1 MYTTGQIEPFCS
13 FLVQKIQ
20 NGDNY
25 PAVILPQTNM
35 RTPQIFNSFR
45 ARLVL
50 LLVVLLGLT
59 LGVQYYVNLQSVKRN
74 AHMLVEQEQAI
85 MAGVALGVNSISS
98 NKYLDQIRSSVRE
111 PVLDEPNGRVRNV
124 LVVDSDGNVLDS
136 LNPDFAPEKNPDES
150 PKSYKKISDVP
161 LPPLRSA
168 VELPD
173 ESQQLPGWLTAL
185 RTQSG
190 EPGAFYFPVGTQ
202 EGRQYVIVV
211 LGSAKTLQTIL
222 ERQASRSAQYTLL
235 LLLAT
240 TLVTGLFVWRFTR
253 PIKDLSVAAR
263 RVATGDFDVRVPTD
277 RRDEMGALSAAFND
291 MIAQLRRLRDL
302 ETQLHQ
308 VEKAAVVGRLAAAIA
323 HEIRNPLNYINL
335 TLDHLRSSFAPE
347 DPAKR
352 ETFERLANQLKSE
365 VQRINRHITDF
376 LKYSRPSALELEA
389 LDLRVQAEDA
399 LRVIAGQAA
408 ERGVDTVLEAD
419 AKMPLVVADKDSLR
433 SVFTNLLIN
442 SLEAIDGGGGTVGI
456 KLMSET
462 SDRARVEISDTGR
475 GIATDDI
482 AKIFEP
488 YFSTKETGTG
498 LGLAIVKKAIDDHGG
513 SISVSSKQGSGTTFV
528 IILPVKPEDEGG
540 KDAG

>member
-1 MYTTGQIEPFCS
+1 
-13 FLVQKIQ
+13 
-20 NGDNY
+20 
-25 PAVILPQTNM
+25 
-35 RTPQIFNSFR
+35 
-45 ARLVL
+45 
-50 LLVVLLGLT
+50 
-59 LGVQYYVNLQSVKRN
+59 
-74 AHMLVEQEQAI
+74 
-85 MAGVALGVNSISS
+85 MAGVALGVNSIS
-98 NKYLDQIRSSVRE
+98 NPNYLDQIRSNVSE
-111 PVLDEPNGRVRNV
+111 PLLDEPNARVRNV
-124 LVVDSDGNVLDS
+124 LVVDNNGDVLDS
-136 LNPDFAPEKNPDES
+136 LSKDYAPGKNPDDS
-150 PKSYKKISDVP
+150 PRYAKITDVP

-168 VELPD
+168 VDLPD
-173 ESQQLPGWLTAL
+173 ERQQLPAWLTESTSPL
-185 RTQSG
+185 EG
-190 EPGAFYFPVGTQ
+190 ETGAFYFPVETQ
-202 EGRQYVIVV
+202 QGRWYVIVV
-211 LGSAKTLQTIL
+211 LGSANTLRSIL
-222 ERQASRSAQYTLL
+222 QRQASRSAQYTLL

-253 PIKDLSVAAR
+253 PVKRLSVAAQ

-277 RRDEMGALSAAFND
+277 RSDEMGALAVAFND
-291 MIAQLRRLRDL
+291 MTAKLGSLREL
-302 ETQLHQ
+302 ETKLHQ

-389 LDLRVQAEDA
+389 LDLRLQAEDA

-419 AKMPLVVADKDSLR
+419 PNLPPVVADKDSLR

-442 SLEAIDGGGGTVGI
+442 SLEAIDGNGGTVGI
-456 KLMSET
+456 KLLCET
-462 SDRARVEISDTGR
+462 NDSARVEISDTGK
-475 GIATDDI
+475 GIANDDI

-528 IILPVKPEDEGG
+528 IILPVKPENEGGG
-540 KDAG
+540 KDEG

>member
-1 MYTTGQIEPFCS
+1 
-13 FLVQKIQ
+13 
-20 NGDNY
+20 
-25 PAVILPQTNM
+25 M
-35 RTPQIFNSFR
+35 RTPQLFNSFR

-59 LGVQYYVNLQSVKRN
+59 LGVQYIVNKRSVQQN

-98 NKYLDQIRSSVRE
+98 NKYLDQIRSN
-111 PVLDEPNGRVRNV
+111 VLEQLPDDRHGRVRNV

-136 LNPDFAPEKNPDES
+136 LIKDYIPGQNPDKTPR
-150 PKSYKKISDVP
+150 YVKIADVP

-173 ESQQLPGWLTAL
+173 ESQQLPAWLTAS
-185 RTQSG
+185 RAPQAG
-190 EPGAFYFPVGTQ
+190 EPGAFYFPVETQ
-202 EGRQYVIVV
+202 KGRWYVIVV
-211 LGSAKTLQTIL
+211 LDSANTLTSIL
-222 ERQASRSAQYTLL
+222 KRQAFRSALYTLL

-263 RVATGDFDVRVPTD
+263 RVATGDFEVRVPTD
-277 RRDEMGALSAAFND
+277 RRDEMGALSTAFND
-291 MIAQLRRLRDL
+291 MIARVGRLREL
-302 ETQLHQ
+302 ESQLHE

-352 ETFERLANQLKSE
+352 ETFERLADQLKSE

-376 LKYSRPSALELEA
+376 LKYSRPSALELEP

-399 LRVIAGQAA
+399 LRVITGQAT
-408 ERGVDTVLEAD
+408 ESGIETSLEEQG
-419 AKMPLVVADKDSLR
+419 KVPLVVADKDSLR

-442 SLEAIDGGGGTVGI
+442 SLEAIDGGGGSVGI
-456 KLMSET
+456 RLSAEAAN
-462 SDRARVEISDTGR
+462 RVRVEITDTGR
-475 GIATDDI
+475 GIAAEDI

-488 YFSTKETGTG
+488 YYSTKETGTG

-513 SISVSSKQGSGTTFV
+513 SISVSSKQGSGTTFT
-528 IILPVKPEDEGG
+528 IILPTEPEGG
-540 KDAG
+540 RGEKAEG